1 MRTTGTG
8 TTRPA
13 GGDTRNDIRDDPR
26 NDTENGDGDG
36 GAEAAWDLAAGPSAP
51 AQARALTRRSLR
63 RWRVTGPDDVD
74 DLVLIVDELVAN
86 AVVHGAGPVRLALR
100 LEAAPAGVRLTGEVG
115 DADPRAPGVPA
126 GPPPVLDWAEAGRGL
141 LLVASLATEF
151 GTRPAPPGKT
161 VWFTRDLDPIDAPA
175 LTPRHPAR

>member
-13 GGDTRNDIRDDPR
+13 GGGTGED
-26 NDTENGDGDG
+26 GGDG
-36 GAEAAWDLAAGPSAP
+36 GGAMAVWDLAADTRAA

-63 RWRVTGPDDVD
+63 RWRVTGTADIDDI
-74 DLVLIVDELVAN
+74 VLIVDELVTN
-86 AVVHGAGPVRLALR
+86 AVVHGTGPVHLALR
-100 LEAAPAGVRLTGEVG
+100 LEATRAGVRLTGEIG

-126 GPPPVLDWAEAGRGL
+126 GPPPVLDWSEAGRGL

-151 GTRPAPPGKT
+151 GARPAPPGKT
-161 VWFTRDLDPIDAPA
+161 IWFTRDLDPLDTPALTADAPA
-175 LTPRHPAR
+175 N

>member
-13 GGDTRNDIRDDPR
+13 GGGTG
-26 NDTENGDGDG
+26 EDG
-36 GAEAAWDLAAGPSAP
+36 GGGGGGATAVWDLAADTRAA

-63 RWRVTGPDDVD
+63 RWRVTGTADIDDI
-74 DLVLIVDELVAN
+74 VLIVDELVTN
-86 AVVHGAGPVRLALR
+86 AVVHGTGPVHLALR
-100 LEAAPAGVRLTGEVG
+100 LEATRAGVRLTGEIG

-126 GPPPVLDWAEAGRGL
+126 GPPPVLDWSEAGRGL

-151 GTRPAPPGKT
+151 GARPAPPGKT
-161 VWFTRDLDPIDAPA
+161 IWFTRDLDPLDTPA
-175 LTPRHPAR
+175 LTAGAPAN